1 MALQQHDSVSSASH
15 NPRSSHIGQIAS
27 SSFRREAARTFETI
41 DLNKDGKISAHE
53 LATLLSR
60 LENAPAPA
68 ASKPGLFGSFSLEE
82 AAGGDLIGF
91 AEEVIREADVD
102 GDGMIDF
109 EEFLLSARA
118 GPSLLG
124 EYFVSV
130 PSSDYGEEEESESE
144 GGSDSEEDVREGDLF
159 RAFEVFDRDSN
170 GVITAEELQFVIG
183 VLNGDDLTMEDCKRM
198 IKRVD
203 TNGDGCVDYNEFKT
217 MMAGIFD

>member
-1 MALQQHDSVSSASH
+1 MSPSSH
-15 NPRSSHIGQIAS
+15 NIRQIAS
-27 SSFRREAARTFETI
+27 SSFRREATRTFEAI
-41 DLNKDGKISAHE
+41 DLNRDGKISVHE

-60 LENAPAPA
+60 LDNLACKA
-68 ASKPGLFGSFSLEE
+68 AAGSNPGLCGSGDLLEG
-82 AAGGDLIGF
+82 AGGDLIGF
-91 AEEVIREADVD
+91 AEEVIRQADVD

-130 PSSDYGEEEESESE
+130 PSSDEEEESESD
-144 GGSDSEEDVREGDLF
+144 GGSDSEEDVREGDLA

-183 VLNGDDLTMEDCKRM
+183 VLNGDDMTMEDCKRM

-203 TNGDGCVDYNEFKT
+203 TNGDGCVDYSEFKA